1 MRNRHQNYNREDHR
15 QYVYDAVVAHAFDG
29 NRVEVEVERVLA
41 RMHDGHDD
49 EWVENVGTE
58 RQATQRNKDFCLPEP

>member
-1 MRNRHQNYNREDHR
+1 MRDWDQENNSENHR
-15 QYVYDAVVAHAFDG
+15 QYVDDAVVAHAFDG
-29 NRVEVEVERVLA
+29 NRVEVKMKRVLA

-58 RQATQRNKDFCLPEP
+58 RQSTERNEDFCLPEP